1 MADPLE
7 VAMAFMQAGRFAD
20 ADVICRDA
28 LKSNP
33 GNAQALCFLATSANA
48 RQQHRAALELLE
60 KIRSP
65 GLAPAHVERAVAYRA
80 LGVADRAL
88 REAQLAVEASPDVPG
103 GYWLVAN
110 ILMPGESYYDMLQRF
125 HERCRPRSYLEI
137 GVDQGASIRLANP
150 PTIAVGIDPQPRMKE
165 TPKTI
170 CKIFPLRSFDYFA
183 RRDVRRDLESDVIDL
198 AFIDGLHTFDQV
210 LRDFINIEKF
220 ADERTVVLVH
230 DCIAVDSLTA
240 ERERKTAFW
249 TGDVWKFIPIL
260 REFRPD
266 LTVFTVA
273 APPSGLGVVTGLDPH
288 STILAAKFDEIVARY
303 TPMPVNPDP
312 VQRLTEAAAIS
323 NTWQDVEA
331 RLAQSPAFVDAV
343 AQPAI

>member
-7 VAMAFMQAGRFAD
+7 VAMTFMQAGRFAD

-28 LKSNP
+28 LKSNAR
-33 GNAQALCFLATSANA
+33 NSQALCFLATSANA
-48 RQQHRAALELLE
+48 RKEHRQALEFLE
-60 KIRSP
+60 KIRTP
-65 GLAPAHVERAVAYRA
+65 GMAAAHVERAVAY
-80 LGVADRAL
+80 LGLGTPELAF
-88 REAQLAVEASPDVPG
+88 REARLAVEASPDVPG

-110 ILMPGESYYDMLQRF
+110 ILMPGEPYYNMLQRF
-125 HERCRPRSYLEI
+125 HDRFRPRSYLEI
-137 GVDQGASIRLANP
+137 GVDQGASIKFANP
-150 PTIAVGIDPQPRMKE
+150 PTIAVGIDPEPRMKE
-165 TPKTI
+165 APKAI
-170 CKIFPLRSFDYFA
+170 CKIFPLRSSEYFA
-183 RRDVRRDLESDVIDL
+183 RRDVRRDLETDVIDL

-220 ADERTVVLVH
+220 ADEKTIVLVH
-230 DCIAVDSLTA
+230 DCIALDGLTA

-273 APPSGLGVVTGLDPH
+273 APPSGLGVVTGLDPG

-303 TPMPVNPDP
+303 VPMPVDPDP
-312 VQRLTEAAAIS
+312 IRRREQAAAIS

-331 RLAQSPAFVDAV
+331 RLARGPAFVAAV
-343 AQPAI
+343 TQPAV

>member
-20 ADVICRDA
+20 AEVICRDA

-33 GNAQALCFLATSANA
+33 KNSQALCFLATSANA
-48 RQQHRAALELLE
+48 RKEHRQALELLE
-60 KIRSP
+60 RVRSP

-80 LGVADRAL
+80 LGMPDRAF
-88 REAQLAVEASPDVPG
+88 REARLAVEAVPDVPG

-110 ILMPGESYYDMLQRF
+110 ILLPGEPYYDMLERF
-125 HERCRPRSYLEI
+125 HRRLRPRSYLEI
-137 GVDQGASIRLANP
+137 GVDQGASIKLANP

-165 TPKTI
+165 APKAV
-170 CKIFPLRSFDYFA
+170 CKIFPVRSSEYFA
-183 RRDVRRDLESDVIDL
+183 HRDVRRDLESDVVDL

-230 DCIAVDSLTA
+230 DCIAVDDLSA

-266 LTVFTVA
+266 LTVFTIA
-273 APPSGLGVVTGLDPH
+273 APPSGLGVVTGLDSR
-288 STILAAKFDEIVARY
+288 STILDAKFDEIVARY
-303 TPMPVNPDP
+303 TPLPVNPDP
-312 VQRLTEAAAIS
+312 DQRREEAAAIS
-323 NTWQDVEA
+323 NTWRDVEA
-331 RLAQSPAFVDAV
+331 RLARSPAFAG
-343 AQPAI
+343 AAIQPAV

>member
-7 VAMAFMQAGRFAD
+7 VAMAFMQAGRFTD
-20 ADVICRDA
+20 ADLICRDA

-33 GNAQALCFLATSANA
+33 RNAQALCFLATSANA
-48 RQQHRAALELLE
+48 RKEHRQALDLLE
-60 KIRSP
+60 KTRIP

-80 LGVADRAL
+80 LGMPDLAL
-88 REAQLAVEASPDVPG
+88 REARLAVEASPDVPG

-110 ILMPGESYYDMLQRF
+110 ILMPGEPYYDMLQRF
-125 HERCRPRSYLEI
+125 HQCLRPRSYLEI
-137 GVDQGASIRLANP
+137 GVDQGASIKLANP

-165 TPKTI
+165 APKAV
-170 CKIFPLRSFDYFA
+170 CKIFPLRSSEYFA

-220 ADERTVVLVH
+220 ADERTIILVH

-249 TGDVWKFIPIL
+249 TGDVWKLIPIL
-260 REFRPD
+260 RELRPD

-273 APPSGLGVVTGLDPH
+273 APPSGLGVVTGLDPR

-303 TPMPVNPDP
+303 VSIPVDPDP
-312 VQRLTEAAAIS
+312 ARRREQAAAIS
-323 NTWQDVEA
+323 NTWQDVET
-331 RLAQSPAFVDAV
+331 RLARSPAFVDAV
-343 AQPAI
+343 TQPAV